1 MGLSIRG
8 GGVDVSE
15 GCDVSGGGNDG
26 GGLGGGGSR

>member
-26 GGLGGGGSR
+26 GGAR